1 MTQTG
6 ASDPATDQTPKIELV
21 PLTAAF
27 APVASAL
34 HAQGF
39 DDPWDADAII
49 RLLDVPGA
57 FGILAYQ
64 PGDPA
69 QNGEDLPL
77 GFVLMQTVLDEAE
90 VNTIAVAKDARN
102 RGVAS
107 KLLSAVF
114 DRLCENGARR
124 LLLEVAEDNGPA
136 IALYRHLGFEE
147 VGCRKNYYRRKSG
160 RAVDALVMERGF
172 GHCVLGWGG

>member
-6 ASDPATDQTPKIELV
+6 ASDPVTDQIPKIELV

-69 QNGEDLPL
+69 QNCEDLPL

-90 VNTIAVAKDARN
+90 INTITVAPAAR
-102 RGVAS
+102 RMGVGK
-107 KLLSAVF
+107 KLLGAVEE
-114 DRLCENGARR
+114 RLRASNVTRM
-124 LLLEVAEDNGPA
+124 LLEVAVDNDPA
-136 IALYRHLGFEE
+136 IALYTQNGFSE
-147 VGCRKNYYRRKSG
+147 VGRRKGYYARRNS
-160 RAVDALVMERGF
+160 APVDALVLER
-172 GHCVLGWGG
+172 LL

>member
-90 VNTIAVAKDARN
+90 VNTITVAPAAR
-102 RGVAS
+102 RMGVGK
-107 KLLSAVF
+107 KLLGAVEE
-114 DRLCENGARR
+114 RLRASDVTRM
-124 LLLEVAEDNGPA
+124 LLEVAVDNDPA
-136 IALYRHLGFEE
+136 IALYTQNGFSE
-147 VGCRKNYYRRKSG
+147 VGRRKGYYARRNS
-160 RAVDALVMERGF
+160 APVDALVLER
-172 GHCVLGWGG
+172 LL

>member
-39 DDPWDADAII
+39 DDPWNVDAII

-69 QNGEDLPL
+69 KNSEDLPL

-90 VNTIAVAKDARN
+90 INTITVAPAAR
-102 RGVAS
+102 RMGVGK
-107 KLLSAVF
+107 KLLGAVEE
-114 DRLCENGARR
+114 RLRASDVTRM
-124 LLLEVAEDNGPA
+124 LLEVAVDNDPA
-136 IALYRHLGFEE
+136 IALYTQNGFSE
-147 VGCRKNYYRRKSG
+147 VGRRKGYYARRNS
-160 RAVDALVMERGF
+160 APVDALVLER
-172 GHCVLGWGG
+172 LL

>member
-1 MTQTG
+1 MTQNG
-6 ASDPATDQTPKIELV
+6 ASDPATDKSPKIELV

-69 QNGEDLPL
+69 QNGDDLPL
-77 GFVLMQTVLDEAE
+77 GFVLMQAVLDEAE
-90 VNTIAVAKDARN
+90 INTITVAPTAR
-102 RGVAS
+102 RMGVGK
-107 KLLSAVF
+107 KLLAAVEE
-114 DRLCENGARR
+114 RLRASDVARM
-124 LLLEVAEDNGPA
+124 LLEVAVDNDPA
-136 IALYRHLGFEE
+136 IALYAQNGFSE
-147 VGCRKNYYRRKSG
+147 VGRRKGYYARRNS
-160 RAVDALVMERGF
+160 APVDALVLER
-172 GHCVLGWGG
+172 LL

>member
-1 MTQTG
+1 MTHTG
-6 ASDPATDQTPKIELV
+6 ASDPVTDQTPKIELV

-39 DDPWDADAII
+39 DDPWDADAIV

-69 QNGEDLPL
+69 KNSEDLPL

-90 VNTIAVAKDARN
+90 INTITVAPAAR
-102 RGVAS
+102 RMGVGK
-107 KLLSAVF
+107 KLLGAVEE
-114 DRLCENGARR
+114 RLRASDVTRM
-124 LLLEVAEDNGPA
+124 LLEVAVDNDPA
-136 IALYRHLGFEE
+136 IALYTQNGFGE
-147 VGCRKNYYRRKSG
+147 VGRRKGYYARRNS
-160 RAVDALVMERGF
+160 APVDALVLER
-172 GHCVLGWGG
+172 LL